1 MFSTNPIFGISHAQ
15 EDKVCFLVCLLFTIF
30 IIYQSQPLPLSQLKT
45 KRKADDVEIVGDD
58 DETDAFAMYYAD
70 VNKDRDK
77 DPVYHPD
84 LGLAIESLP
93 EGITLDLL
101 WQCVN

>member
-1 MFSTNPIFGISHAQ
+1 MQAM
-15 EDKVCFLVCLLFTIF
+15 
-30 IIYQSQPLPLSQLKT
+30 PLSQLKA
-45 KRKADDVEIVGDD
+45 KRKQDDVEIVG
-58 DETDAFAMYYAD
+58 EEEENDAFAMYYAD
-70 VNKDRDK
+70 VNKHGDR

-93 EGITLDLL
+93 EGITIDML